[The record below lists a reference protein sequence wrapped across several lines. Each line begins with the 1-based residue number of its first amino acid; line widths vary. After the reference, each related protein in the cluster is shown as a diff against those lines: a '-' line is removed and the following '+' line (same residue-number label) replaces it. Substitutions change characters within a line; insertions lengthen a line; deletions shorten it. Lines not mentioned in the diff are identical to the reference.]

1 MSKIV
6 QMILS
11 GMFFTFIIDFFL
23 FLGIKEN
30 YIDAYNIK
38 VYYNV
43 LFADHQNFFVFIFF
57 TFLLGYLVM
66 YTSPKISITTIGL
79 LFILSAATLIAP
91 VGKFA
96 GELLLMKKDVIVKTK
111 KFSYHG
117 DIIYDGRKELSIYD
131 YELKKVIILD
141 KNKIVSEY

>member
-1 MSKIV
+1 
-6 QMILS
+6 
-11 GMFFTFIIDFFL
+11 
-23 FLGIKEN
+23 
-30 YIDAYNIK
+30 
-38 VYYNV
+38 
-43 LFADHQNFFVFIFF
+43 
-57 TFLLGYLVM
+57 M
-66 YTSPKISITTIGL
+66 YTSPKISITTIGT

>member
-43 LFADHQNFFVFIFF
+43 LFADHQNFFVFTFF
-57 TFLLGYLVM
+57 TLLLGYLVM
-66 YTSPKISITTIGL
+66 YTSPKISITTIGT

>member
-43 LFADHQNFFVFIFF
+43 LFADHQNFFVFTFF
-57 TFLLGYLVM
+57 TLLLGYLVM
-66 YTSPKISITTIGL
+66 YTSPKISITTIGT

-117 DIIYDGRKELSIYD
+117 DIIYNGRKELSIYD

>member
-1 MSKIV
+1 MSKIL

-38 VYYNV
+38 VYYNI
-43 LFADHQNFFVFIFF
+43 LFADHQNFFVFTFF
-57 TFLLGYLVM
+57 TLLLGYLVM
-66 YTSPKISITTIGL
+66 YTSPKISITTIGT

-117 DIIYDGRKELSIYD
+117 DIIYNGRKELSIYD

>member
-43 LFADHQNFFVFIFF
+43 LFADHQNFFVFAFF
-57 TFLLGYLVM
+57 TLLLGYLVM

>member
-43 LFADHQNFFVFIFF
+43 LFADHQNFFVFTFF
-57 TFLLGYLVM
+57 TLLLGYLVM
-66 YTSPKISITTIGL
+66 YTSPKISITTIGT

-117 DIIYDGRKELSIYD
+117 DIIYDGRKELNLYD

>member
-43 LFADHQNFFVFIFF
+43 LFADHQNFFVFTFF
-57 TFLLGYLVM
+57 TLLLGYLVM
-66 YTSPKISITTIGL
+66 YTSPKISITTIGA
-79 LFILSAATLIAP
+79 LFIVSAATLITP
-91 VGKFA
+91 IGKFA
-96 GELLLMKKDVIVKTK
+96 GELLLMKKNVIVKTK
-111 KFSYHG
+111 RFSYHG

>member
-43 LFADHQNFFVFIFF
+43 LFADHQNFFVFTFF
-57 TFLLGYLVM
+57 TLLLGYLVM
-66 YTSPKISITTIGL
+66 YTSPKISITTIGT
-79 LFILSAATLIAP
+79 LFILSVATLIAP

-117 DIIYDGRKELSIYD
+117 DIIYNGRKELSIYD

>member
-43 LFADHQNFFVFIFF
+43 LFADHQNFFVFTFF
-57 TFLLGYLVM
+57 TLLLGYLVM
-66 YTSPKISITTIGL
+66 YTSAKISITTIGT